1 MTLKWEK
8 KKKTFFFKGILLC
21 SPHTHTHHVASTP
34 CSPGPTVMPDKQQVL
49 NKWWANGREQTL
61 NIPCPQPHDSQ
72 ADVLLSGLTT
82 SPLSKAP
89 ETQRRAEGLVLL
101 TPTAL

>member
-1 MTLKWEK
+1 MV
-8 KKKTFFFKGILLC
+8 
-21 SPHTHTHHVASTP
+21 PN
-34 CSPGPTVMPDKQQVL
+34 KQQVL
-49 NKWWANGREQTL
+49 NKWWMNGREQTL
-61 NIPCPQPHDSQ
+61 NFPYPHPHDSQ

-89 ETQRRAEGLVLL
+89 KTQRRAEGLVLL